1 MLLRLQITLPTAV
14 HYPFLCT
21 NTQICIIF
29 AGARVPER
37 LAKDQCQ
44 PWGRRIYQDHLWRYT
59 LLEQLP
65 YKYAPAATSSWHMSI
80 HGLLGTGSVTGANCK
95 ELAAKPDVDGFL
107 VGGASLKVTKNPGR
121 QLMSCSLVN
130 QRYYKMTVFGLI
142 NNPSCWLFLLPYLV
156 CSLSSLTSSTQ
167 PPWSPPKMSHVPAP
181 PKKNRLVTCLCTLVI
196 LRWSVYCFLS
206 PSALRLQLELANN
219 VYRWTYQ

>member
-1 MLLRLQITLPTAV
+1 MKIQAERMKYCLFYREDQGLEQRGYCLRTSLGHWNWQSCHPRSGSGSKSFLVLTTLLVHTSFQHWAMFLRLQITLPTAV

-65 YKYAPAATSSWHMSI
+65 YKYA
-80 HGLLGTGSVTGANCK
+80 
-95 ELAAKPDVDGFL
+95 LAAILAHDCSRSSCNRLCDWCKL
-107 VGGASLKVTKNPGR
+107 QRAGGKARCWRFPGR
-121 QLMSCSLVN
+121 WCFFEGNEKSRKTADV
-130 QRYYKMTVFGLI
+130 
-142 NNPSCWLFLLPYLV
+142 LFP
-156 CSLSSLTSSTQ
+156 CE
-167 PPWSPPKMSHVPAP
+167 PKMEQ
-181 PKKNRLVTCLCTLVI
+181 ND
-196 LRWSVYCFLS
+196 SVW
-206 PSALRLQLELANN
+206 P
-219 VYRWTYQ
+219 YQQP